1 MRHRQKR
8 TLELHT
14 GAQKKTLVIRN
25 MLTNLIT
32 HGKMTTTPKRAKVL
46 KAEADSFFSKLL
58 KTAKRFSEENEA
70 KREVIR
76 IVKSTLMSEEAGKK
90 TVNELLPKYQEMQW
104 GSSFVADYKMGV
116 RSGDGAEKIMLK
128 LL

>member
-8 TLELHT
+8 TLELST
-14 GAQKKTLVIRN
+14 GVQKKNLVLRT
-25 MLTNLIT
+25 MLTNLVT

-58 KTAKRFSEENEA
+58 RTYKKFDDEKVS

-76 IVKSTLMSEEAGKK
+76 IVKSVILTEEAGKK
-90 TVNELLPKYQEMQW
+90 VVTELLPRYLDENK
-104 GSSFVADYKMGV
+104 GSFVADYKM
-116 RSGDGAEKIMLK
+116 
-128 LL
+128 

>member
-8 TLELHT
+8 TLELNT

-46 KAEADSFFSKLL
+46 KAEADSFFSKLVR
-58 KTAKRFSEENEA
+58 TSNRFTEENDA

-76 IVKSTLMSEEAGKK
+76 IVKSTLLSEEAGKK
-90 TVNELLPKYQEMQW
+90 TVNDLLPKYKEAQA

-116 RSGDGAEKIMLK
+116 RSGDGAEKVMLK

>member
-8 TLELHT
+8 TLELST
-14 GAQKKTLVIRN
+14 GVQKKNLVVRT
-25 MLTNLIT
+25 MLTNLVT

-46 KAEADSFFSKLL
+46 KAETDSFFSKLVR
-58 KTAKRFSEENEA
+58 TYKRFEDEKSS

-76 IVKSTLMSEEAGKK
+76 IIKSTILTEDAGKK
-90 TVNELLPKYQEMQW
+90 IIADLLPRYLD
-104 GSSFVADYKMGV
+104 GNTGSFVADYKMGA
-116 RSGDGAEKIMLK
+116 RPGDASEKIMLK

>member
-8 TLELHT
+8 TLELST
-14 GAQKKTLVIRN
+14 GVQKKNLVIRT
-25 MLTNLIT
+25 MLTNLVT

-46 KAEADSFFSKLL
+46 KAEADSFFSRLL
-58 KTAKRFSEENEA
+58 RTYRRFDDENIS

-76 IVKSTLMSEEAGKK
+76 VVKSTILTEEAGKK
-90 TVNELLPKYQEMQW
+90 IVTDILPRYLDW
-104 GSSFVADYKMGV
+104 NIWSFVADHKMWP
-116 RSGDGAEKIMLK
+116 RPGDATEKIMLK

>member
-8 TLELHT
+8 TLELST
-14 GAQKKTLVIRN
+14 GVQKKNLVVRT

-32 HGKMTTTPKRAKVL
+32 NGKMTTTPKRAKVL
-46 KAEADSFFSKLL
+46 KAEVDSFFSKLVR
-58 KTAKRFSEENEA
+58 TYKRFEEEKAA

-76 IVKSTLMSEEAGKK
+76 IIKAVILTESAGKK
-90 TVNELLPKYQEMQW
+90 IVLDLLPKYLENTN
-104 GSSFVADYKMGV
+104 GSFVADYKMGV
-116 RSGDGAEKIMLK
+116 RPGDASEKIMLK